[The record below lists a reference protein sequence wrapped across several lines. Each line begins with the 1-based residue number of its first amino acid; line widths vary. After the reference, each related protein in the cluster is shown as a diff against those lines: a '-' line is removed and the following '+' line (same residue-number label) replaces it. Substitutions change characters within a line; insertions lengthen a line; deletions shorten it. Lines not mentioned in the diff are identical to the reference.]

1 MNLELLKH
9 AQGYIEKMANGI
21 NPLTGEITPS
31 NDMINNV
38 KISRCLFY
46 VNDVLKEV
54 IANGGVNKNKVKKI
68 PFNLTLEELSKYEY
82 TGNLAIT
89 KVVQKINALR
99 TNENMEKLKVTE
111 MCNWLIEIGLLQVIE
126 ENGHKLKRPTEKGQN
141 MGMTIEHVVNEFRE
155 YDLVSYSEDVQK
167 YTLSKS
173 VGSGF
178 TAYYAKLFDSEP
190 FIRSLWR
197 DGQDGKDGTEVT
209 DGVHNTQRTEE
220 IETFVEMHMQINE
233 NDVREWFEMNGNIEQ
248 ARVNTIGLFTGRL
261 ASDGHGG
268 YTASNVKL
276 FTKFNFDN
284 ESLGG
289 SAGAGSGG
297 KTINFTYRIYAS

>member
-1 MNLELLKH
+1 MNSKIITPKDFLTVKDRVSQKLRNKSPFRTEISAYDEFGDILFTLEHNMVVIGGAITVL
-9 AQGYIEKMANGI
+9 EKMWNI
-21 NPLTGEITPS
+21 RSSLMIDT
-31 NDMINNV
+31 INNINQISPAVQSTTEKLPQNDYVCMWGIGIGGSGDAFGSVRDV
-38 KISRCLFY
+38 KYYEREIGQ
-46 VNDVLKEV
+46 
-54 IANGGVNKNKVKKI
+54 NGQSNEFI
-68 PFNLTLEELSKYEY
+68 PFRTVTTALEGE
-82 TGNLAIT
+82 
-89 KVVQKINALR
+89 
-99 TNENMEKLKVTE
+99 
-111 MCNWLIEIGLLQVIE
+111 
-126 ENGHKLKRPTEKGQN
+126 
-141 MGMTIEHVVNEFRE
+141 
-155 YDLVSYSEDVQK
+155 DLQK

-220 IETFVEMHMQINE
+220 IETFVEMHMQLNE

-261 ASDGHGG
+261 TSDGHGG

-284 ESLGG
+284 EAL
-289 SAGAGSGG
+289 GAGSGSSGGSTGGVSSG
-297 KTINFTYRIYAS
+297 KTISFIYRIYAS